1 MLRGTEETASA
12 SQRGSHL
19 RADFFH
25 YRLEKRLI
33 LLILRSPSFHSR
45 HTFLLLKSH
54 SLWYSLWQA
63 EQAKTGMHCRCPF
76 QCCWMVIFRFILA
89 VFCMSPNLSQYCDD
103 LLWPSHCALVRCVGS
118 LSPGNKSPQNKAES
132 SKHVLCPAFEDQH
145 PRAASFGRILLWLAQ
160 DATVKAGCG
169 GQPSTK
175 FMYVAIGMG
184 KGVLNARY
192 SLKDTYSVDSPCFQR
207 VSRKVSDRKRQ
218 CLL

>member
-1 MLRGTEETASA
+1 MLRGTEETACA

-103 LLWPSHCALVRCVGS
+103 LLWPSVW
-118 LSPGNKSPQNKAES
+118 
-132 SKHVLCPAFEDQH
+132 VLYHLATNH
-145 PRAASFGRILLWLAQ
+145 HKIRRRAANMCFAQLL
-160 DATVKAGCG
+160 
-169 GQPSTK
+169 
-175 FMYVAIGMG
+175 
-184 KGVLNARY
+184 
-192 SLKDTYSVDSPCFQR
+192 R
-207 VSRKVSDRKRQ
+207 VSIPERHHLGGSCLGWLRMPQQKLAVVDNHPPSLCMWLLVWEKVF
-218 CLL
+218 